1 MSAQKHPAAAIAA
14 AEPSTDSPTDH
25 QSLGPVLVL
34 SCRSAGSNRG
44 SRILETSETLSSGS
58 SSEEYDRLNF
68 KTRLSAPLDIF
79 VHFNLCILMRFQSR
93 FFQSSNYCRYRY
105 TDINKL
111 PLTDQPGAA
120 ALSSGNFSKSK
131 LPQTNTVPRTVPSSC
146 QIHIAPYN
154 TA

>member
-44 SRILETSETLSSGS
+44 SSISETSETVGSGS

-68 KTRLSAPLDIF
+68 KRRLSAPLGIF
-79 VHFNLCILMRFQSR
+79 VHFDLCIWIRFQSNP
-93 FFQSSNYCRYRY
+93 SVLSNYCRYRY
-105 TDINKL
+105 SDINKL
-111 PLTDQPGAA
+111 PLNDQPEGS
-120 ALSSGNFSKSK
+120 ALTWGNFSKSHFRK
-131 LPQTNTVPRTVPSSC
+131 QTLSLEQFRRRSC
-146 QIHIAPYN
+146 QIHISA
-154 TA
+154 AC